1 LFDRA
6 SDKSALHMIKA
17 LGDEYRLVLVQILTN
32 AKSNEIAAIPKLLEM
47 RSLKGTI
54 VTTDTLT
61 CRSAIAQQIAN
72 QGADQ
77 VLALKR
83 SQGTLHDGVSTFLDE
98 PACDAS
104 AIDRTVD
111 ADHGRVETRTAK
123 VSTNTT

>member
-1 LFDRA
+1 
-6 SDKSALHMIKA
+6 
-17 LGDEYRLVLVQILTN
+17 VLVQILIN

-47 RSLKGTI
+47 LSLEGPI
-54 VTTDTLT
+54 VTTDALN
-61 CRSAIAQQIAN
+61 CQSAIAQQIVD
-72 QGADQ
+72 QGGVY

-83 SQGTLHDGVSTFLDE
+83 NQGTLHDGVSTFLDD

-111 ADHGRVETRTAK
+111 ADHGRVETRTAT